1 MLNQQPAISP
11 EKIDQHIAKLAKA
24 VEKTYGS
31 AWHVIWRNF
40 LAGIARALG
49 VAFGYIVVIGALIF
63 IAQKLGLFETIQN
76 LWQDVSGQIQELKG
90 FKDFD
95 PEMLKNLSR

>member
-1 MLNQQPAISP
+1 MSDISP
-11 EKIDQHIAKLAKA
+11 EKIDQHVVKLANA

-31 AWHVIWRNF
+31 PWHVIWRNF

-63 IAQKLGLFETIQN
+63 MAQKLGLFKTVQN
-76 LWQDVSGQIQELKG
+76 FWQDVSLQIQELKG
-90 FKDFD
+90 FNALD
-95 PEMLKNLSR
+95 PEM